1 MDRLRYFTSAAEG
14 AAPFSDFEW
23 FAVDRDDHLA
33 FLTSGGHAAI
43 PRAIFRSNDAYF
55 AARDH
60 FRSLPFRGECVL
72 EERGRRKPRPDDWV
86 TMARQGLFGFD
97 FEFDDPSP
105 GCPYRLVASPDRPI
119 MLFELPHD
127 VRDWLEPLRF
137 GTICF
142 AETRTLLPE
151 QFFEVNTA

>member
-1 MDRLRYFTSAAEG
+1 MDRHRYFTSAAAG

-23 FAVDRDDHLA
+23 FAVDRDDHVA

-43 PRAIFRSNDAYF
+43 PRAVFRSSDAYF
-55 AARDH
+55 AIRDR

-72 EERGRRKPRPDDWV
+72 DEIGCRKPRPDDWV
-86 TMARQGLFGFD
+86 EMARRGLFGFD

-105 GCPYRLVASPDRPI
+105 GCPYRRVASPERPI
-119 MLFELPHD
+119 TVSELPRD
-127 VRDWLEPLRF
+127 VRDWLGAVRF
-137 GTICF
+137 EAIRF
-142 AETRTLLPE
+142 AETRMLLPE